1 MSHSTASSGHDNG
14 QPEDIFKS
22 AANLLIKLAVV
33 TAVVVG
39 ILVSL
44 AVLVAPDE
52 APGRRSDM
60 SEKAIAQRIQK
71 VGTLSFGAAVAA
83 GPRSGE
89 DLYKS
94 RCAGCHTAGVLGA
107 PKLGDK
113 AAWAS
118 RIASGYQV
126 LVQSAVK
133 GKNAMPAQVGGDYTE
148 DDVARAV
155 VYLANSAGASFKEP
169 AGK

>member
-1 MSHSTASSGHDNG
+1 MSHSTSSSGQDNS

-22 AANLLIKLAVV
+22 AANLLVKVAIV

-44 AVLVAPDE
+44 AVMVAPDE
-52 APGRRSDM
+52 APAGRSDM

-71 VGTLSFGAAVAA
+71 VGTLSFGATVAA

-89 DLYKS
+89 DLYKG

-113 AAWAS
+113 AGWAA
-118 RIASGYQV
+118 RIALGYET
-126 LVQSAVK
+126 LVQSALK
-133 GKNAMPAQVGGDYTE
+133 GKNAMPAQAGGDYSNE
-148 DDVARAV
+148 DVARAV
-155 VYLANSAGASFKEP
+155 TYLANSAGANFKEP
-169 AGK
+169 GAK